1 MRLHLPKLGRI
12 VGLGKFIAGAVRVIQ
27 AANGATGG
35 GSNKDECVVCGKR
48 IRKHRKVTGEGR
60 VCSVACAHF
69 WVENMS

>member
-1 MRLHLPKLGRI
+1 MGGGAP
-12 VGLGKFIAGAVRVIQ
+12 VGMKWMEHKVVKNARAW
-27 AANGATGG
+27 ATGG
-35 GSNKDECVVCGKR
+35 IPGQAGKDECVVCGKQ

>member
-1 MRLHLPKLGRI
+1 MM
-12 VGLGKFIAGAVRVIQ
+12 
-27 AANGATGG
+27 GG
-35 GSNKDECVVCGKR
+35 GAAVGMKWMEHKVVQHARAWASGGIPGQAGKDECVVCGKH